1 MNRQLTSLALTALL
15 LATFALLGCGS
26 GSGDI
31 LPPPDDDPD
40 PPADDPGLPTGEVKG
55 KAIYAVDLDN
65 RLLLFGTES
74 PGTIARVRPITG
86 LPFLKR
92 IVGLDFRPS
101 NGKLYGVGNDS
112 RVYIIDTLTAAATPV
127 GSGPFTPQ
135 IASFFDIHFGMGFD
149 PVTERIRLISAE
161 GGMNWSINPDDGTAV
176 RGGTPHYAAGDP
188 NEGKRIKIAGL
199 AYVPMSASASAAT
212 LRRGSASLAAGPN
225 WILEAIDA
233 ENGVLGEFIDVETGE
248 FIGLG
253 PIDSYTGAACTEV
266 KFDGD
271 VVWAVFQATTGSIGA
286 FSLVAYPTRSA
297 VIKYVAGQIGTKV
310 AGDVAISAIQAFA
323 ISRRASS
330 GSESRLVL
338 PAQPELSPMI
348 ASELTARARAA
359 PNPQTE
365 CTSADGN

>member
-1 MNRQLTSLALTALL
+1 MKPQHSLTLMALVLAGL
-15 LATFALLGCGS
+15 LATACGS
-26 GSGDI
+26 GGGLIDESPI
-31 LPPPDDDPD
+31 DDPE
-40 PPADDPGLPTGEVKG
+40 PPADDPEPPALEVKG
-55 KAIYAVDLDN
+55 RPIYAVDLKN
-65 RLLLFGTES
+65 QLLLFGTES

-112 RVYIIDTLTAAATPV
+112 RVYIIDTLTAVATPV

-199 AYVPMSASASAAT
+199 AYVPESAGAAS
-212 LRRGSASLAAGPN
+212 LRRGSLSQAVSQSK
-225 WILEAIDA
+225 WVLEAIDA
-233 ENGVLGEFIDVETGE
+233 ENGMLGEFIDVETGE

-253 PIDSYTGAACTEV
+253 PIESFTGAACAEV
-266 KFDGD
+266 KFDGE
-271 VVWAVFQATTGSIGA
+271 VVLAVFLATNATIGA
-286 FSLVAYPTRSA
+286 IPLLVEYPTRSA
-297 VIKYVAGQIGTKV
+297 VIKYIAGQIGPKV
-310 AGDVAISAIQAFA
+310 AGDLAPSAIQAFA
-323 ISRRASS
+323 PVLRRLGS
-330 GSESRLVL
+330 GSPRAV
-338 PAQPELSPMI
+338 PAQPGLSPKI
-348 ASELTARARAA
+348 GSDLTARAGAA
-359 PNPQTE
+359 PNPQAE
-365 CTSADGN
+365 CTSTDGT